1 MKVLGIAN
9 LLFRVKGLGLTD
21 HGFLVSKNK
30 LRCRVQRMGYMF
42 GYGFRYKGNR
52 GSI

>member
-1 MKVLGIAN
+1 VKVFGIAN

-21 HGFLVSKNK
+21 HGYLVSKNN

-42 GYGFRYKGNR
+42 GDGFRSKGNR